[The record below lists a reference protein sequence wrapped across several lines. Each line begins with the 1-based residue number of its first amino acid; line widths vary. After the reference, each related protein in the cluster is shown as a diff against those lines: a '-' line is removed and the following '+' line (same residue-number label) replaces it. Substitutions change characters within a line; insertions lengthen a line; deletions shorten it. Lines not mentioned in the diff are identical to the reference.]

1 MCKTSVWIQCTNFD
15 PERYRLK
22 KLDAFGAFGTKRL
35 FGILF
40 TLYVVVLKI
49 NQYFLMY
56 LMYSGYGE

>member
-1 MCKTSVWIQCTNFD
+1 MNTMYYFD

>member
-22 KLDAFGAFGTKRL
+22 KLDAFGTKRL